1 MKLEEQRKINEYL
14 NTKGF
19 NTINKVLE
27 FFNDKENVYIENN
40 KHLIK
45 NEEYRIKV
53 LKIYFKYCNLY
64 ITDIETALNIDL
76 NNNDT
81 LIHSMGSFVVCADF
95 KFNYKL
101 DENRENSIESSWFT
115 DGNNDIEGRITD
127 EIIEYFYIQIK
138 ELKLK
143 SVFFTK
149 DELKKEM
156 MVFILKWMETK
167 IKESDISQNLFEEL
181 PELIANCYEE
191 NTTPKKEVNV

>member
-81 LIHSMGSFVVCADF
+81 LINSMGSFVVCADF
-95 KFNYKL
+95 KFKYKL